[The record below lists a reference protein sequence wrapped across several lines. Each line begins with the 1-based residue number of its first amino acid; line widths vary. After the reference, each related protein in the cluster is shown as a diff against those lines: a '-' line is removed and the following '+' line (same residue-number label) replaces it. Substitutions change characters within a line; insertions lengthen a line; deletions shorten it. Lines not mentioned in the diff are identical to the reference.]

1 MNMEMEQDNKYNIL
15 QSEQVLP
22 EMLQDYEVPQ
32 VLVGCDVEAL
42 YPSLDIDTC
51 CETVYNE
58 IMTSSITWEDVD
70 LLEGCRYIALNWSQ
84 EQCRKSDLRRILP
97 VRRKR
102 NGTRPGV
109 TGEGPMGI
117 EVHDQEQWRFPA
129 VKLTDHEKKMVVATV
144 VKIACEE
151 LSKNHLYEFGGK
163 TYRQKAGGPIG
174 LRATCA
180 IARLVMCIWDKL
192 W

>member
-58 IMTSSITWEDVD
+58 IMASNITWEDVG
-70 LLEGCRYIALNWSQ
+70 LVSRAMPQIRIKKNITGQECKKWHEARRY
-84 EQCRKSDLRRILP
+84 
-97 VRRKR
+97 
-102 NGTRPGV
+102 
-109 TGEGPMGI
+109 
-117 EVHDQEQWRFPA
+117 
-129 VKLTDHEKKMVVATV
+129 
-144 VKIACEE
+144 
-151 LSKNHLYEFGGK
+151 
-163 TYRQKAGGPIG
+163 
-174 LRATCA
+174 
-180 IARLVMCIWDKL
+180 
-192 W
+192 